1 MSSNAVLDQ
10 RRFVLGLNEAT
21 LGLFAAAVFLL
32 GAVFWSTNSPNVEKT
47 DFSLTYVGARI
58 VHQGVG
64 SRLYD
69 LSFQKQLRN
78 SLFQHPN
85 PLFFE
90 HPPFEALLLSPFSVF
105 PFRTAYMLWGLFNA
119 GVWLILIFFLRQFLP
134 WPREDLGYLCLW
146 FLFAPLGVALFQG
159 QSSILVL
166 ACYAMSF
173 IKLQHDKQLTGGFWL
188 GLGLLKLQ
196 FVLPFAFIFRA
207 RRKWRFLGGFALS
220 SLLMIVL
227 SIIAVGW
234 NGIVGYARLLL
245 DVNNNPQNLS
255 YGSATDMPTIYGFVH
270 AILGREL
277 PPRALNLLV
286 ACLSIVLLAFVAW
299 KWQSVANRKSNQLM
313 FAAAIAT
320 SLLAGSH
327 MFTHDFSP
335 LLLALFVAGANFPQQ
350 QYRGLRF
357 VLAAT
362 MVLFWTF
369 AIYFL
374 CVAWHCLFLMC
385 PILLVFA
392 FSAMLAA
399 RRASQQPTNLGQLVA
414 AG

>member
-1 MSSNAVLDQ
+1 MSSSEATDQ

-21 LGLFAAAVFLL
+21 LGLFAAAVLLL
-32 GAVFWSTNSPNVEKT
+32 GAVLWSANNPNVEKT
-47 DFSLTYVGARI
+47 DFSLTYVAARI
-58 VHQGVG
+58 VHQGTG

-69 LSFQKQLRN
+69 VSFQKQLRDT
-78 SLFQHPN
+78 LFQHPN

-90 HPPFEALLLSPFSVF
+90 HPPFEALMLSPLSIF

-119 GVWLILIFFLRQFLP
+119 VVWLTLMLSLRPFLP

-166 ACYAMSF
+166 ACYAMAF
-173 IKLQHDKQLTGGFWL
+173 IKLQRDSQLSGGFWL

-196 FVLPFAFIFRA
+196 FVLPFAFIFLV
-207 RRKWRFLGGFALS
+207 RRKWRFLGGFAFS
-220 SLLMIVL
+220 SLLLVVL

-234 NGIVGYARLLL
+234 NGIVRYVRLLS

-270 AILGREL
+270 AILGREI
-277 PPRALNLLV
+277 PPRGLNLLV
-286 ACLSIVLLAFVAW
+286 ACLSIALLAFVAW
-299 KWQSVANRKSNQLM
+299 KWQSVANRKSSELM

-335 LLLALFVAGANFPQQ
+335 LLLALFLAGANFPQQ

-357 VLAAT
+357 ALAAM

-392 FSAMLAA
+392 CSVLLAA
-399 RRASQQPTNLGQLVA
+399 RRASQQPNLGQLVA